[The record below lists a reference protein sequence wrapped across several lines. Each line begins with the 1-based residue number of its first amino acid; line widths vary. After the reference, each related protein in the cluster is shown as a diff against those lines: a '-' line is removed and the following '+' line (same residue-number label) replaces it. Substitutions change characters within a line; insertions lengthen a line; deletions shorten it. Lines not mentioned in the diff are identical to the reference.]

1 MDSSSWIHGYAANS
15 AVAGGGGGGGGNIG
29 FTCGYA
35 ARCILGTCT

>member
-15 AVAGGGGGGGGNIG
+15 IAAGGGNIG
-29 FTCGYA
+29 FMCGYA

>member
-15 AVAGGGGGGGGNIG
+15 AAAAAGGGGGNIG
-29 FTCGYA
+29 FMCGYA